1 MFNLDSF
8 TELDSPRDLGKVFD
22 TTEYAKW
29 KAFRQSEDSRYVAL
43 TAPRMLVREPYG
55 STTVPVEA
63 FNYEERVDGTDHEA
77 YLWGNSAYALAANI
91 NKAFALYGWCASI
104 RGVESGGLVDG
115 LPVHN
120 FRTDAGELIMKCP
133 TEVQITDRREKE
145 LADLGFA
152 PLVHQKGTPNA
163 AFFSV
168 QSAQKPRVY
177 DSPGATAS
185 ARMSAQLPYI
195 FATSRFAH
203 YLKVMMRD
211 KVGGYVSRGEID
223 AFLNRWLQSY
233 VAPANASASMKSR
246 MPLAEGR
253 IDVVEVPGKPGA
265 FRAVAFLK
273 PHFQLDE
280 LSVSMRLVA
289 DLPAPA
295 A

>member
-1 MFNLDSF
+1 
-8 TELDSPRDLGKVFD
+8 
-22 TTEYAKW
+22 
-29 KAFRQSEDSRYVAL
+29 
-43 TAPRMLVREPYG
+43 MLVREPYG

-91 NKAFALYGWCASI
+91 NKAFAMYGWCASI

-211 KVGGYVSRGEID
+211 KVGGYVTRGEVD